1 MNDLSEQLS
10 PEQKAARAD
19 LAKAF
24 RDTLATV
31 AGKRVVFWMLEVCA
45 IYRDPFA
52 GDNNVT
58 NYTIGRQA
66 SGRELIAKLD
76 EVDPRLY
83 PSLLTDM
90 AAIREMDRAAAK
102 ASADNMESDDDLEG

>member
-1 MNDLSEQLS
+1 MTDLSEQLS
-10 PEQKAARAD
+10 PEQEITRAEI
-19 LAKAF
+19 AKAF

-31 AGKRVVFWMLEVCA
+31 AGKRVIFWMLEVCA

-52 GDNNVT
+52 GDNNLT

-66 SGRELIAKLD
+66 SGRDLIAKLD

-90 AAIREMDRAAAK
+90 AAIREMDRAAVK
-102 ASADNMESDDDLEG
+102 ATADNMGNDDADD

>member
-1 MNDLSEQLS
+1 MRDLIEQLS
-10 PEQKAARAD
+10 PEEEIARAE

-24 RDTLATV
+24 RDTLAT
-31 AGKRVVFWMLEVCA
+31 ASGKRVLFWVLEVCA

-66 SGRELIAKLD
+66 SGRDLIAKLD
-76 EVDPRLY
+76 EIDPRLY
-83 PSLLTDM
+83 PALLSDM
-90 AAIREMDRAAAK
+90 AEIREMDRAAAR
-102 ASADNMESDDDLEG
+102 ASAEKEENDDDED